1 MLNPLRNSAKWS
13 GNRIAF
19 RRPRAYGAGEIGQKS
34 WGLRR
39 SRSRRRVPQPFENE
53 PARGDYGRTNSGVS
67 TSLSGL
73 RVHVMSDVVRS
84 LPKRVVGHVLSP
96 ATCRKTTLI
105 ISVRGSWF
113 GAVSCQHTNGFHRFW
128 DQDLLFASTVIKSHR
143 TFAHLLIAV
152 LIMVVV
158 ALISRWLFLKF
169 SPYATGGFERV
180 RDATPENG
188 PCMRL
193 LGQQPTR
200 QRESREVGVRT
211 PCLES

>member
-1 MLNPLRNSAKWS
+1 MGRKRCGRSR
-13 GNRIAF
+13 G
-19 RRPRAYGAGEIGQKS
+19 
-34 WGLRR
+34 GLRR
-39 SRSRRRVPQPFENE
+39 SRSRRRVPRPLESG
-53 PARGDYGRTNSGVS
+53 PARGDHARTDSGVL

-105 ISVRGSWF
+105 ISVRGSSF
-113 GAVSCQHTNGFHRFW
+113 GAVSCQHTSGFHRFR
-128 DQDLLFASTVIKSHR
+128 DQDLLFASTVIKSYR